1 MRNNTFSSADL
12 PAHLGSDARFSL
24 WRDIYT
30 ADIASVELGISD
42 KNPFYAKFEASHIG
56 GLVYAK
62 MTGTINRVTRSRQ
75 SILADT
81 HDCYSLVINTSATAI
96 GGTYRQNDIELKP
109 GEAFLD
115 AGEPQTILGQDHN
128 SWIHLGIPK
137 KLLDAPFAKIND
149 KQGLVA
155 RHDAEALRLLRNY
168 LMLFDTGDLPA
179 SPALTAHVA
188 ATIIDLVG
196 LVTGAKRD
204 EAELA
209 GLTGLRAARLEAVLA
224 NIRTDFSNP
233 ELSAEFIGRKLQL
246 SARYIQDLLAATG
259 SGFSERV
266 LEQRLLRAKT
276 MLSDPRHASKRI
288 SEIAYEAGFSDISY
302 FNRCFRRRFGDTPG
316 AVR

>member
-1 MRNNTFSSADL
+1 MQTTIFSSADL
-12 PAHLGSDARFSL
+12 PPHLENNARFSL

-42 KNPFYAKFEASHIG
+42 KDPFYAKFEASPIG

-62 MTGTINRVTRSRQ
+62 MTGTINRVSRSRQ
-75 SILADT
+75 SILADK
-81 HDCYSLVINTSATAI
+81 HDCYSLVINTSPTAI
-96 GGTYRQNDIELKP
+96 GGTYRQNGIELKP
-109 GEAFLD
+109 GDAFLD

-137 KLLDAPFAKIND
+137 QLLDASFVKIND

-168 LMLFDTGDLPA
+168 LMLFDSDNLPA
-179 SPALTAHVA
+179 SPTLAGHVA

-196 LVTGAKRD
+196 LVTGAKGD

-224 NIRTDFSNP
+224 RIRTDFSNP
-233 ELSAEFIGRKLQL
+233 ELSAASIGRNLQL
-246 SARYIQDLLAATG
+246 SARYVQDLLAATG
-259 SGFSERV
+259 AGFSERV

-276 MLSDPRHASKRI
+276 MLSDPGHASKRI
-288 SEIAYEAGFSDISY
+288 SEIAFEVGFNDISY

-316 AVR
+316 AAR

>member
-1 MRNNTFSSADL
+1 MRNNIFSSADL
-12 PAHLGSDARFSL
+12 PAHLGNDARFSL

-30 ADIASVELGISD
+30 ADIASVEFGISD
-42 KNPFYAKFEASHIG
+42 KDPFYAKFEASHIG

-81 HDCYSLVINTSATAI
+81 HDCYSLVINTSAAAI
-96 GGTYRQNDIELKP
+96 GGNYRQNDIELKP

-137 KLLDAPFAKIND
+137 KLLDVPFAKIND

-179 SPALTAHVA
+179 SPTLAAHVA

-196 LVTGAKRD
+196 LVTGAKGD

-209 GLTGLRAARLEAVLA
+209 GLTGLRAARLEAVLSH
-224 NIRTDFSNP
+224 IRTDFSNP

-246 SARYIQDLLAATG
+246 SARYIQDLLATTG

-276 MLSDPRHASKRI
+276 MLNDPRHASKRI
-288 SEIAYEAGFSDISY
+288 SEIAYEVGFSDISY

-316 AVR
+316 AAR

>member
-1 MRNNTFSSADL
+1 M
-12 PAHLGSDARFSL
+12 

-30 ADIASVELGISD
+30 ADIASVEFGISD
-42 KNPFYAKFEASHIG
+42 RNPFYAKFEASHIG

-75 SILADT
+75 SILADR
-81 HDCYSLVINTSATAI
+81 HDCYSLVINTSPAAI
-96 GGTYRQNDIELKP
+96 GGTYRQNDIELRP

-128 SWIHLGIPK
+128 NWIHLGIPK
-137 KLLDAPFAKIND
+137 KLLDQSFAKIGE

-168 LMLFDTGDLPA
+168 LTLFDTGDAPA
-179 SPALTAHVA
+179 SPSLADHVA

-196 LVTGAKRD
+196 LVTGAKGD
-204 EAELA
+204 EAERA

-224 NIRTDFSNP
+224 RIRTDFANP
-233 ELSAEFIGRKLQL
+233 ELSAEFIGRKLDL

-259 SGFSERV
+259 SGFSERI
-266 LEQRLLRAKT
+266 LEQRLLRAKA
-276 MLSDPRHASKRI
+276 MLNDPRHASKRI
-288 SEIAYEAGFSDISY
+288 SEIAYEVGFNDISY
-302 FNRCFRRRFGDTPG
+302 FNRCFRRRFGDKPG
-316 AVR
+316 AAR